1 MRAEL
6 DALVADHKVRI
17 GSILALKVASFFSP
31 NFLTSLYNSPGWAQ
45 AYTTDMDD
53 WADDVRVKA
62 LATFQ
67 HCNTEKFLQHQWP
80 SLLDHSCSLF
90 N

>member
-62 LATFQ
+62 LATVLA
-67 HCNTEKFLQHQWP
+67 LQHWKIHATSVAQP
-80 SLLDHSCSLF
+80 F
-90 N
+90 G

>member
-6 DALVADHKVRI
+6 DALVADHKVPT
-17 GSILALKVASFFSP
+17 GSILALKFALFLFWHFSD
-31 NFLTSLYNSPGWAQ
+31 YIESPGRAQ

-62 LATFQ
+62 LST
-67 HCNTEKFLQHQWP
+67 
-80 SLLDHSCSLF
+80 
-90 N
+90 